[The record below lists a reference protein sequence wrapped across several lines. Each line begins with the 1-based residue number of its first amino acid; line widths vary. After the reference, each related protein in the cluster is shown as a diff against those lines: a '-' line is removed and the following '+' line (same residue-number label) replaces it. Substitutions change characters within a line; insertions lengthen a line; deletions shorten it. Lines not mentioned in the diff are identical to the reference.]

1 VTKLLITGA
10 GGMLGANLVLD
21 ALAAGHEVV
30 AVDFLHPVLHPEI
43 ESVTAD
49 LTRPGSAMAV
59 FAAHQPEW
67 AIHCAA
73 ATDVDACEADPETAF
88 RLNRDMAGQV
98 AMAAQAVGARLVHI
112 STDAVF
118 DGQRGGYTE
127 EDEPHPINVYG
138 ESKLEG
144 EWAVLSEY
152 PGALIVRTNIYGWN
166 AQAKQSLAEWFLAR
180 LEAGQETPGFTDA
193 WFTPILVNDLNDQLL
208 QMLQRGLQGVLHVA
222 GRECVCKYEFGKRL
236 AEMRGLE
243 TALLHPVSKG
253 GSGLRAQRGS
263 NLCLDCRKAGVS
275 LGRALPSVA
284 QGLERFLHLSGD
296 GHVEALKSM
305 TLIPERG
312 RIGGGVS

>member
-98 AMAAQAVGARLVHI
+98 AMAAQAVGVRLVHI

-127 EDEPHPINVYG
+127 EDLPHPINVYG

-144 EWAVLSEY
+144 ERAVLGEY

-180 LEAGQETPGFTDA
+180 LEAGQETVGFTDA
-193 WFTPILVNDLNDQLL
+193 WFTPILVNDLNDRLL
-208 QMLQRGLQGVLHVA
+208 RMLERGLHGVFHVA
-222 GRECVCKYEFGKRL
+222 GRECISKYEFGKRL
-236 AEMRGLE
+236 AEMRGVDA
-243 TALLHPVSKG
+243 TLLHPVSRG
-253 GSGLRAQRGS
+253 ASGLRARRGS
-263 NLCLDCRKAGVS
+263 NLCLDCQKAAAALAGPLPGV
-275 LGRALPSVA
+275 V
-284 QGLERFLHLSGD
+284 QGLSHFLQLARD
-296 GHVEALKSM
+296 GHATALKSM
-305 TLIPERG
+305 IPIPETG
-312 RIGGGVS
+312 PSGGGVS